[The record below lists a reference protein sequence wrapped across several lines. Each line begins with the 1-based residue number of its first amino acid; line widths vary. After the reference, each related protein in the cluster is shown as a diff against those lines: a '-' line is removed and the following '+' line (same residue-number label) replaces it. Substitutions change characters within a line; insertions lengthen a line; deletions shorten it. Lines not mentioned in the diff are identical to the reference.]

1 LPAAFHLG
9 PGESIPV
16 DSIIAAGS
24 SAGIAGT
31 SRGIARDAREDL
43 KTRSTNA
50 GVWQER
56 ERERGPPA
64 EAGNESLLSTVSSP
78 DVIPER
84 GSASDVYTAIK
95 LPEKLS
101 PAHPRT
107 GYGRYERE
115 SGRSA

>member
-16 DSIIAAGS
+16 DSIIAAAS
-24 SAGIAGT
+24 SAGIAGM
-31 SRGIARDAREDL
+31 SRGIARDAREDQQTPAFG
-43 KTRSTNA
+43 KR
-50 GVWQER
+50 ER
-56 ERERGPPA
+56 EREREPPA

-101 PAHPRT
+101 PGHPRT

-115 SGRSA
+115 SRRSA